1 MLFIRPQRVN
11 KQHLNGKKIIKI
23 TFITTTG
30 NHGKKRQF
38 LIKYVKRNK
47 YSNEALNPLSI
58 IGATPSK
65 FYGVGALVK
74 MINLPSTV

>member
-30 NHGKKRQF
+30 NHGKKDNF
-38 LIKYVKRNK
+38 
-47 YSNEALNPLSI
+47 
-58 IGATPSK
+58 
-65 FYGVGALVK
+65 
-74 MINLPSTV
+74 